1 MASPFKQKTQSFF
14 SANNT
19 NMFGLND
26 FAEKTNKIV
35 SNLPKFNYRGK
46 DAYNEVVN
54 SGVQAPYVKSEGTD
68 KKFPYLSSKHH
79 IGNVYNPMES
89 SIRNKN
95 AMTIAEQNKL
105 AQDTRLRGSFVEEG
119 QGTRGSSHFGD
130 SFKKLSEK
138 DAKSAVQRHEYLKNA
153 ASQGEVAL
161 EAALSTAEVAN
172 KNNVMI
178 DGVMPAVANFPFR
191 DNSAGTKGKNL
202 DDTYAANPRGRSAEN
217 INSYL
222 SMHDR
227 AVDSQNTADTNRRNF
242 NDVMNKAKNIQPTV
256 FSNFDPRFIAST
268 GFDPKSGM

>member
-95 AMTIAEQNKL
+95 AMTVAEERKA
-105 AQDTRLRGSFVEEG
+105 AQDRMTSGSFVFDS
-119 QGTRGSSHFGD
+119 QGTRGLSYFGD
-130 SFKKLSEK
+130 SFDKVSEK
-138 DAKSAVQRHEYLKNA
+138 QAKIANERAEYLRDIALNE
-153 ASQGEVAL
+153 GEEEL
-161 EAALSTAEVAN
+161 YNTLDTGRMTPN
-172 KNNVMI
+172 KNGVMI
-178 DGVMPAVANFPFR
+178 NRGRLVEELFPMGQTKASPKNMDG
-191 DNSAGTKGKNL
+191 
-202 DDTYAANPRGRSAEN
+202 TYAANPSGQSMEN

-227 AVDSQNTADTNRRNF
+227 AVGSQNTADTNRRNF

>member
-1 MASPFKQKTQSFF
+1 MESPFKQKTQSFL

-119 QGTRGSSHFGD
+119 QGTRGSSYFGD

-172 KNNVMI
+172 KNGVMI
-178 DGVMPAVANFPFR
+178 DGKMPVLTNFPFR
-191 DNSAGTKGKNL
+191 DNTSSPKNM
-202 DDTYAANPRGRSAEN
+202 DGTYAANPSGQSMEN

-227 AVDSQNTADTNRRNF
+227 AVGSQNTADTNRRNF